1 MRITIATLIAFFTV
15 NIVCAQTDTFM
26 VKSVSTTVTV
36 VPNDSWFHVREDY
49 PVKITF
55 KSKNKMSRVELKGG
69 TATKK
74 DSVWVLRA
82 ETGGEAVLVIYEK
95 LPNGKEQVALSKSYK
110 LFGRELPEVTVDFVK
125 NDSVV
130 DKMSLIALGKLRA
143 KTKYGQQVFRVD
155 SFCMYIRDPK
165 NGGMDTFY
173 SRTGQMTLE
182 MKRRVD
188 SIDVKKSG
196 GMIMFDNIHST
207 SPEGK
212 DVELPPLRVFLSPE
226 SRLRFGL

>member
-1 MRITIATLIAFFTV
+1 MRITIATIIAFFTMNV
-15 NIVCAQTDTFM
+15 LCAQTDTFM

-55 KSKNKMSRVELKGG
+55 KSKNTMSRVELKGG

-82 ETGGEAVLVIYEK
+82 ETGGEAVLVVYEK
-95 LPNGKEQVALSKSYK
+95 LKSGKEQVALSKTYK
-110 LFGRELPEVTVDFVK
+110 LYGRELPEVTIDFVK
-125 NDSVV
+125 QDSVV
-130 DKMSLIALGKLRA
+130 DKMSLIGLGKLRA
-143 KTKYGQQVFRVD
+143 KTKYGNQVFRVD
-155 SFCMYIRDPK
+155 SFCMYIRNPK
-165 NGGMDTFY
+165 GGMDTLY
-173 SRTGQMTLE
+173 SKTGQMTLE
-182 MKRRVD
+182 MKQRVD
-188 SIDVKKSG
+188 AIDVKKSG
-196 GMIMFDNIHST
+196 GMLIYDQIHAT

-212 DVELPPLRVFLSPE
+212 DVELAPLRVFLSPE

>member
-1 MRITIATLIAFFTV
+1 MRITIATLIAFFTM

-26 VKSVSTTVTV
+26 VKSLSTTVTV

-74 DSVWVLRA
+74 DSLWVLRA
-82 ETGGEAVLVIYEK
+82 EAGGEAVLVVYEK

-125 NDSVV
+125 NDSVA
-130 DKMSLIALGKLRA
+130 DKLALIALGKLRA

-155 SFCMYIRDPK
+155 SFCMYIRNPK
-165 NGGMDTFY
+165 GGMDTLW
-173 SRTGQMTLE
+173 SKTGQMTLE
-182 MKRRVD
+182 MKQRVD
-188 SIDVKKSG
+188 AIDVKKSG
-196 GMIMFDNIHST
+196 GMLMYDEIHAT

-226 SRLRFGL
+226 SRMRFGL

>member
-1 MRITIATLIAFFTV
+1 MSRIALATLLACFTT
-15 NIVCAQTDTFM
+15 NFVCAQTDTFL
-26 VKSVSTTVTV
+26 VKSMTTTVTV

-74 DSVWVLRA
+74 DSVYVLRA
-82 ETGGEAVLVIYEK
+82 ETGGEAVLVVYEK
-95 LPNGKEQVALSKSYK
+95 LANGKEQVALSKSYK
-110 LFGRELPEVTVDFVK
+110 LYGRELPEVTIDHVP

-130 DKMSLIALGKLRA
+130 DKMSLIGLGKLRA
-143 KTKYGQQVFRVD
+143 KTKYGQQVYRVD
-155 SFCMYIRDPK
+155 SFCMYIRSPR
-165 NGGMDTFY
+165 GGMDTLY
-173 SRTGQMTLE
+173 SKTGQMTLE

-196 GMIMFDNIHST
+196 GMLIYDGIHAT

>member
-1 MRITIATLIAFFTV
+1 MKIIIATLIAFFTV

-26 VKSVSTTVTV
+26 VKSLSTTVTV

-74 DSVWVLRA
+74 DSIWILRA

-95 LPNGKEQVALSKSYK
+95 LPNGKEQIALLKSYK
-110 LFGRELPEVTVDFVK
+110 LYGRELPEVTIDFVK
-125 NDSVV
+125 QDSVV
-130 DKMSLIALGKLRA
+130 DKMSLIGLGKLRA
-143 KTKYGQQVFRVD
+143 KTKYGNEVFRVD
-155 SFCMYIRDPK
+155 SFCMYIRNPK
-165 NGGMDTFY
+165 GGMDTLW
-173 SRTGQMTLE
+173 SKTGQMTLE
-182 MKRRVD
+182 MKQRVD
-188 SIDVKKSG
+188 AIDVKKNG
-196 GMIMFDNIHST
+196 GMLMYDEIHAT

-212 DVELPPLRVFLSPE
+212 DVELPPLRVFLSPA